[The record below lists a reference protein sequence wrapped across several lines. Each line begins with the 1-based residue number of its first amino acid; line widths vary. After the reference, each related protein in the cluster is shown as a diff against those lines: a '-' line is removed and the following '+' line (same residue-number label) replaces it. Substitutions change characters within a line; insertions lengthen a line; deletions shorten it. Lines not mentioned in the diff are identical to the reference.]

1 MNLLEISL
9 SSILL
14 IIIVIVIR
22 SLAIYRISKKVFVF
36 LWSLILLRLL
46 TPFAIPEDWNLL
58 QGARETM
65 NTKAIPHVVNI
76 IRDGGQ
82 EVIDKTSISM
92 QTIMS
97 VYFIGVALISIY
109 YLIMYY
115 RSYRMFAKSLPVNN
129 AYVSDWK
136 DMHKLRR
143 NIDVR
148 TSEWISSPLTYGIV
162 HPVILLPKDF
172 NWDNIDQVDYVF
184 EHEFNH
190 IKSFDVLRK
199 GILLITLTLHWFN
212 PFVWILYILANRDI
226 ELACDEQVI
235 FTYGKSKKS
244 EYATTLLDIE
254 EERSLK
260 TLFYSSFSRNSIE
273 ERITLIM
280 KAKKNSIIVA
290 AFATVVLFGALVYVS
305 SPMASKV
312 SANVAPKQEEKE
324 EPKSTEEVFKKENM
338 TYEEFEEWSNKKL
351 EESQKLVDSSE
362 ISQETYNLE
371 KQDYAEVLEEIKNG
385 ARVDVRETA
394 DGQFNIMIKHGNDD
408 YDMDVNYS
416 DDGTEV
422 TVTEKAK

>member
-1 MNLLEISL
+1 
-9 SSILL
+9 
-14 IIIVIVIR
+14 
-22 SLAIYRISKKVFVF
+22 
-36 LWSLILLRLL
+36 
-46 TPFAIPEDWNLL
+46 
-58 QGARETM
+58 M

-351 EESQKLVDSSE
+351 EESQKLVDSGE

>member
-58 QGARETM
+58 QGAKETM

-97 VYFIGVALISIY
+97 AYFIGVALISIY

-115 RSYRMFAKSLPVNN
+115 RSYRMFAKSLPVHN
-129 AYVSDWK
+129 AYVSEWK

-244 EYATTLLDIE
+244 EYATNLLDIE

-324 EPKSTEEVFKKENM
+324 EQKSTEEVFKKENM

-351 EESQKLVDSSE
+351 EESQKLVDSGE

-371 KQDYAEVLEEIKNG
+371 KQDYADVLEEIKNG

-394 DGQFNIMIKHGNDD
+394 DGQFNIVIKHGNDD

>member
-46 TPFAIPEDWNLL
+46 TPFVVPEDWNLL
-58 QGARETM
+58 QGAKETM

-92 QTIMS
+92 GTIMMI
-97 VYFIGVALISIY
+97 YFIGVALISIY

-115 RSYRMFAKSLPVNN
+115 RSYRMFAKSLPVHN
-129 AYVSDWK
+129 AYVSEWK

-199 GILLITLTLHWFN
+199 GILIITLTLHWFN

-290 AFATVVLFGALVYVS
+290 AFATIILFGALVYVS

-324 EPKSTEEVFKKENM
+324 EQKSSDVVYENKDM
-338 TYEEFEEWSNKKL
+338 TYEEFETWSNKKL
-351 EESQKLVDSSE
+351 EESQKLVDSGE
-362 ISQETYNLE
+362 ISQETYDLE
-371 KQDYAEVLEEIKNG
+371 KNDYNKILEEINKGFKVGVLEKANG
-385 ARVDVRETA
+385 EISIYTTA
-394 DGQFNIMIKHGNDD
+394 TDGDF
-408 YDMDVNYS
+408 DVNYS
-416 DDGTEV
+416 DDGSEV
-422 TVTEKAK
+422 TITEKAK